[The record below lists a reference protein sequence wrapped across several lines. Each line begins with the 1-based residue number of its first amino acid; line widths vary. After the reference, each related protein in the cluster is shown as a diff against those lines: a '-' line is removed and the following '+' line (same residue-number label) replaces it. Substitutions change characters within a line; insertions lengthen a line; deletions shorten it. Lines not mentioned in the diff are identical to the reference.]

1 MLQLDT
7 ARLSLRLIQP
17 EDWRSIQAIWQDFAS
32 SPYARYDIPHPADTE
47 TVRPKIAKWAQASL
61 GREHL
66 FFVACLQKQVIG
78 YLAFH
83 RQENGYET
91 GYCFHSRYQGM
102 GYVRESFEALLPC
115 LAAMGAERVTAGT
128 ALNNLPSVR
137 LLQKLGF
144 RQVGTEQVSFYQDEN
159 GQDIVF
165 EGGLFERP
173 LP

>member
-102 GYVRESFEALLPC
+102 GYARESFEALLPY

-159 GQDIVF
+159 GQGIVF